1 MRYIGIDVDSAKLVV
16 RGFEDSKAEIFDNEA
31 CGRRRL
37 QRWVGRR
44 APARVC
50 LEASGTY
57 SMDVAQALSE
67 VEGVEVMVVNPR
79 ASKHFAEALLTR
91 SRDDDSDASRLAQF
105 AARMPFVAWSPPSPA
120 ALALRQ
126 IGREAAALGDDL
138 TAAKNRHHAA
148 KATQATPAVLLETM
162 QRHISQIEERIEELE
177 RAAMELV
184 AGEARLRADYELIL
198 TISGFARR
206 STLRVLGELACRTG
220 LLEPRQIVA
229 FAGIDVITH
238 KSGTSVDHKPHI
250 SKRGSIYLRRAVY
263 MPALVASRHDEQV
276 RAFYERLVAGG
287 LKPLQAVVAVMRK
300 LLHAISAVLRHR
312 TAYDASKLF
321 AQPTDRRCATQVA

>member
-16 RGFEDSKAEIFDNEA
+16 QCGGESKVEVFANDA
-31 CGRRRL
+31 GGHRRL
-37 QRWVGRR
+37 QRWVGRQ

-57 SMDVAQALSE
+57 SLDVAHALHA
-67 VEGVEVMVVNPR
+67 VAGVEVMVVNPR

-91 SRDDDSDASRLAQF
+91 SRDDESDACRLAQF

-126 IGREAAALGDDL
+126 IGREGAAVSDDL
-138 TAAKNRHHAA
+138 TAVKNRYHAA
-148 KATQATPAVLLETM
+148 KATRTTPAVLLAIME
-162 QRHISQIEERIEELE
+162 RNIGQIEERIEELE

-184 AGEARLRADYELIL
+184 AGEAPLSADYELIA
-198 TISGFARR
+198 TITGFGRR
-206 STLRVLGELACRTG
+206 SSLRVLGELACRSG
-220 LLEPRQIVA
+220 PLEPRQLVA

-238 KSGTSVDHKPHI
+238 KSGTSVDHTPHI
-250 SKRGSIYLRRAVY
+250 SKRGNAHLRRAVY
-263 MPALVASRHDEQV
+263 MPALVAIRCEEHV
-276 RAFYERLVAGG
+276 RAFHDRLIARG
-287 LKPLQAVVAVMRK
+287 LQPLQAIVAVMRK

-312 TAYDASKLF
+312 SAYDPTKLF
-321 AQPTDRRCATQVA
+321 ARPLPACLANQAA